1 MPFLAIGRHKRRLKA
16 VHALLTVV
24 VRVCCLATR
33 ARHPRIPT
41 VLRVRKLKVC
51 WARTRCSMCY
61 CDLCY
66 LYTPVVPAR
75 GGAEVALGIYI
86 ELACAVRQPGP
97 CMRALCEAVALMLSK
112 CHDLR
117 ATPGKATPSE
127 RFPHTSECALHT
139 LHFALHTCASRSTLH
154 FISNHVS

>member
-1 MPFLAIGRHKRRLKA
+1 M
-16 VHALLTVV
+16 HALLTVV

-33 ARHPRIPT
+33 ARHPRIPM

-61 CDLCY
+61 CGLCY

-86 ELACAVRQPGP
+86 ELACAVRPARP
-97 CMRALCEAVALMLSK
+97 VHACFVRSC
-112 CHDLR
+112 
-117 ATPGKATPSE
+117 
-127 RFPHTSECALHT
+127 CADVVQ
-139 LHFALHTCASRSTLH
+139 
-154 FISNHVS
+154 VS